1 MLDQLDRQ
9 QRLTSNQIKIISAAI
24 IGDMLE
30 FFDYFLIGFV
40 LAFIVGPWK
49 LTFGESTIILLT
61 SGIGAIAGAFFF
73 GWTADKWGR
82 RPIFMVTVLTFS
94 IGSAFMAV
102 TPEGN
107 WVWLAFFRFAVGFG
121 VGGLYSV
128 DLPLVQEFVPA
139 RYRGVVGGLVTVFIP
154 VGTLLGSSLAAF
166 LAPSIGWRG
175 LFWIAVLPALLTLLI
190 RIWVPESP
198 RWLVRQGR
206 PEEARKSI
214 AWALMIDPKE
224 IKLPVGFGAQPQKVS
239 WGELFA
245 YKRSWAVSWL
255 TNIGM
260 QSAVYGITLW
270 GATLIAMLMNVPPSQ
285 AAFYFIFVTLGG
297 LAGRI
302 SWSLLSE
309 RIGRKASGTLVGFGA
324 AIGLLL
330 AGFLHNGVIGGVSL
344 YWILMIATY
353 FFADGGFAIVG
364 PYAAEVWP
372 AMLRTSGMGSAYGIG
387 GIGKIVGPM
396 GLALVV
402 GASNLVT
409 PAATEAAVIP
419 AYVYLACFAL
429 LAGLSYMLIG
439 FETRGKTL
447 EEVEQ
452 YLAESAG
459 KEYKPVA
466 TYDVVGH

>member
-9 QRLTSNQIKIISAAI
+9 QRLTSNQVKIISAAI

-61 SGIGAIAGAFFF
+61 SGIGAITGAFFF

-94 IGSAFMAV
+94 IGSGFMAF

-107 WVWLAFFRFAVGFG
+107 WGYMAVFRFLVGFG

-139 RYRGVVGGLVTVFIP
+139 RMRGVIGGLVTVFIP
-154 VGTLLGSSLAAF
+154 IGTLLGSSLAAF
-166 LAPSIGWRG
+166 VAPSLGWRA
-175 LFWIAVLPALLTLLI
+175 LFLIAVLPALLTLLI
-190 RIWVPESP
+190 RVWVPESP

-206 PEEARKSI
+206 NDEARKSI
-214 AWALMIDPKE
+214 AWALKIDPKDVQ
-224 IKLPVGFGAQPQKVS
+224 LPAGYSTRAPKTS
-239 WGELFA
+239 WSQLFT

-260 QSAVYGITLW
+260 QSLVYGITLW
-270 GATLIAMLMNVPPSQ
+270 GATLIAMLMKVPPAT
-285 AAFYFIFVTLGG
+285 AAFYFIFITLGG

-302 SWSLLSE
+302 SWSFLSE
-309 RIGRKASGTLVGFGA
+309 KIGRRASGTIVGAGA

-330 AGFLHNGVIGGVSL
+330 AGFLHNGFLGGVSL
-344 YWILMIATY
+344 YWLLMIGTY

-364 PYAAEVWP
+364 PYSAEVWP
-372 AMLRTSGMGSAYGIG
+372 AALRSSGMGSAYGMG
-387 GIGKIVGPM
+387 GIGKIIGPM

-409 PAATEAAVIP
+409 PAATEAAIVP
-419 AYVYLACFAL
+419 AYIYLACFGV
-429 LAGLSYMLIG
+429 LASLSYWFIG
-439 FETRGKTL
+439 FETKGKTL
-447 EEVEQ
+447 DEVEK
-452 YLAESAG
+452 YLAESTG
-459 KEYKPVA
+459 KEYVA
-466 TYDVVGH
+466 TAGYHAAGH

>member
-24 IGDMLE
+24 LGDMLE

-49 LTFGESTIILLT
+49 LSFGESTIILLT

-94 IGSAFMAV
+94 LGSGFMAL

-107 WVWLAFFRFAVGFG
+107 WVYLALFRFLVGFG

-154 VGTLLGSSLAAF
+154 IGTLLGSSLAAF

-175 LFWIAVLPALLTLLI
+175 LFWIAMAPALLTLLV
-190 RIWVPESP
+190 RAWVPESP

-206 PEEARKSI
+206 NEQARKSI
-214 AWALMIDPKE
+214 AWAMMISPNNVN
-224 IKLPVGFGAQPQKVS
+224 LPSGYGTPAPRTK
-239 WGELFA
+239 WGDLFH

-260 QSAVYGITLW
+260 QSCVYGLTLW
-270 GATLIAMLMNVPPSQ
+270 GATLIAMLMNVSAAQ
-285 AAFYFIFVTLGG
+285 ASFYFIFVTLGG

-302 SWSLLSE
+302 TWSFLSE
-309 RIGRKASGTLVGFGA
+309 KLGRRVCGTIIGFGA
-324 AIGLLL
+324 AITVVLT
-330 AGFLHNGVIGGVSL
+330 AVLHDQFIGGASV
-344 YWILMIATY
+344 YWLGLIVTY

-364 PYAAEVWP
+364 PYSAEVWP
-372 AMLRTSGMGSAYGIG
+372 AALRSSGMGSAYGIG

-409 PAATEAAVIP
+409 PAASEQAIVP

-429 LAGLSYMLIG
+429 LAGVSYAVFGI
-439 FETRGKTL
+439 ETKGKTL
-447 EEVEQ
+447 EEVEKM
-452 YLAESAG
+452 LAESAG
-459 KEYKPVA
+459 KEYKPSA
-466 TYDVVGH
+466 GYEAAGH